1 MKLLFWLFCAYV
13 LYVCYY
19 AYEFRNPYKLIM
31 IFGKK
36 GSGKTTYLTKLAMK
50 YLKIGRPVY
59 STADIAGTYV
69 FNPTD
74 LGFIHIPPNAVIL
87 IDEVGLIWN
96 NRDFKSFK
104 KEYREYFKMQRQ
116 YRHTVYLFSQAFDI
130 DKSLRELTDA
140 MYLMRSYFS
149 VYSVARR
156 INRRITIVNANSAG
170 GGGESHIADDL
181 AFDSL
186 LLFWAGSVKITWIPK
201 YAKYFKSFNPRSLP
215 DKGEFRYCPI
225 PPLPYSNRR
234 EHLIYVLSCMRSTV
248 LRLHVSFV
256 GYIQNRMERIT
267 QGKASRKR

>member
-1 MKLLFWLFCAYV
+1 MRIFFWIFCGYV

-19 AYEFRNPYKLIM
+19 AYKFRNPYKLIM

-36 GSGKTTYLTKLAMK
+36 GSGKTTFLTKLTMK
-50 YLKIGRPVY
+50 YLRLGRPVY
-59 STADIAGTYV
+59 CTVEIPGAII

-74 LGFIHIPPNAVIL
+74 LGFIHIPENAVIL

-116 YRHTVYLFSQAFDI
+116 YKHTVYLFSQAFDI

-156 INRRITIVNANSAG
+156 INRTITIVSASSAG
-170 GGGESHIADDL
+170 GAGESRIVDDL

-186 LLFWAGSVKITWIPK
+186 LLFWAGSIKVTWIPK
-201 YAKYFKSFNPRSLP
+201 YAKYFKSFNPRPLP
-215 DKGEFRYCPI
+215 DKGEFIYCPPI
-225 PPLPYSNRR
+225 ELPYSNRK
-234 EHLIYVLSCMRSTV
+234 EHIQYVLHSIPSSL
-248 LRLHVSFV
+248 LRLHLSFL
-256 GYIQNRMERIT
+256 GFIQTRIERIT
-267 QGKASRKR
+267 QGKTFKR